1 MKRLLLIEDDE
12 DFSRPLAIGL
22 RKAGYIVDVNGS
34 GESGLHYAESFD
46 YDLLLL
52 DLNLPDL
59 DGITI
64 CKKLK
69 ANNPDLLI
77 FIISARDAVNKRVE
91 GLDSGADDYLTKP
104 FHLDELLA
112 RIRAL
117 FRRKYLQG
125 KNQIEAG
132 NLRLDQVKREIY
144 IQETFVQLTAKEYL
158 ILEYL
163 LVNFG
168 AIIKQEE
175 LILHTWGEEDALFY
189 VSLRTHVYNIRKK
202 LQAAGLRGVEL
213 ANIVIQGYCIRSLPF

>member
-1 MKRLLLIEDDE
+1 MRLLLIEDDE

-104 FHLDELLA
+104 FHLD
-112 RIRAL
+112 
-117 FRRKYLQG
+117 
-125 KNQIEAG
+125 
-132 NLRLDQVKREIY
+132 
-144 IQETFVQLTAKEYL
+144 
-158 ILEYL
+158 
-163 LVNFG
+163 
-168 AIIKQEE
+168 
-175 LILHTWGEEDALFY
+175 
-189 VSLRTHVYNIRKK
+189 
-202 LQAAGLRGVEL
+202 
-213 ANIVIQGYCIRSLPF
+213 

>member
-1 MKRLLLIEDDE
+1 MIEDDE
-12 DFSRPLAIGL
+12 ISPATCHWFEKSRLH
-22 RKAGYIVDVNGS
+22 RDVNGQGIS
-34 GESGLHYAESFD
+34 CIMLKAD

-202 LQAAGLRGVEL
+202 PSWVCEVEL
-213 ANIVIQGYCIRSLPF
+213 ANIKSRIHIRSLA